1 MTENNFL
8 TKTLTKTALT
18 RRSFLKWS
26 AALGGTTALAGG
38 LNYGLKAAEEAAV
51 SEGEWIVAACWHNC
65 GGRCPNYALVKDG
78 IVIRQKTDDSH
89 TDTPDFPQQRGCAR
103 GRVQRHQCFG
113 ADRIKYPMKRK
124 NWEPG
129 GGWHFCDLVMILVY
143 GQVLEAV
150 LIHTDRSDDELTLVA
165 YLRRAFSI
173 SDADH
178 RSITRSLDRQLEQT
192 IHRNVLQD
200 FRMRLDDTMDRIG
213 GIFDRLGFQI

>member
-1 MTENNFL
+1 METQLSDCLAVFHGA
-8 TKTLTKTALT
+8 TRIAL
-18 RRSFLKWS
+18 RDGQLS
-26 AALGGTTALAGG
+26 
-38 LNYGLKAAEEAAV
+38 N
-51 SEGEWIVAACWHNC
+51 GEK
-65 GGRCPNYALVKDG
+65 RLLVKLAHALKLDEDEP
-78 IVIRQKTDDSH
+78 RQVYDAVVEN
-89 TDTPDFPQQRGCAR
+89 R
-103 GRVQRHQCFG
+103 
-113 ADRIKYPMKRK
+113 
-124 NWEPG
+124 EPG
-129 GGWHFCDLVMILVY
+129 LGRQISGLEMILVY

>member
-1 MTENNFL
+1 METRLSDCLAVFHGA
-8 TKTLTKTALT
+8 TRIAL
-18 RRSFLKWS
+18 RDGQLS
-26 AALGGTTALAGG
+26 
-38 LNYGLKAAEEAAV
+38 N
-51 SEGEWIVAACWHNC
+51 GEK
-65 GGRCPNYALVKDG
+65 RLLVKLAHALKLDEDEP
-78 IVIRQKTDDSH
+78 RQVYDAVVEN
-89 TDTPDFPQQRGCAR
+89 RGPGR
-103 GRVQRHQCFG
+103 GRE
-113 ADRIKYPMKRK
+113 IS
-124 NWEPG
+124 
-129 GGWHFCDLVMILVY
+129 DLEMILVY

-213 GIFDRLGFQI
+213 GIFDRLGFQL

>member
-1 MTENNFL
+1 METRLSDCLAVFHGA
-8 TKTLTKTALT
+8 TRIAL
-18 RRSFLKWS
+18 RDGQLS
-26 AALGGTTALAGG
+26 
-38 LNYGLKAAEEAAV
+38 N
-51 SEGEWIVAACWHNC
+51 GEK
-65 GGRCPNYALVKDG
+65 RLLVKLAHALKLDEDEP
-78 IVIRQKTDDSH
+78 RQVYDAVVEN
-89 TDTPDFPQQRGCAR
+89 R
-103 GRVQRHQCFG
+103 
-113 ADRIKYPMKRK
+113 
-124 NWEPG
+124 EPG
-129 GGWHFCDLVMILVY
+129 LGRQISDLEMILVY

>member
-1 MTENNFL
+1 METRLSDCLAVFHGA
-8 TKTLTKTALT
+8 TRIAL
-18 RRSFLKWS
+18 RDGQLS
-26 AALGGTTALAGG
+26 
-38 LNYGLKAAEEAAV
+38 N
-51 SEGEWIVAACWHNC
+51 GEK
-65 GGRCPNYALVKDG
+65 RLLVKLAHALKLDEDEPRQVYDAVVENRESSQG
-78 IVIRQKTDDSH
+78 RIISDIEKIV
-89 TDTPDFPQQRGCAR
+89 
-103 GRVQRHQCFG
+103 
-113 ADRIKYPMKRK
+113 
-124 NWEPG
+124 
-129 GGWHFCDLVMILVY
+129 VY
-143 GQVLEAV
+143 GQILEAV

>member
-1 MTENNFL
+1 METRLSDCLAVFHGA
-8 TKTLTKTALT
+8 TRIAL
-18 RRSFLKWS
+18 RDGQLS
-26 AALGGTTALAGG
+26 
-38 LNYGLKAAEEAAV
+38 N
-51 SEGEWIVAACWHNC
+51 GEK
-65 GGRCPNYALVKDG
+65 RLLVKLAHALKLDEDEP
-78 IVIRQKTDDSH
+78 RQVYDAVVEN
-89 TDTPDFPQQRGCAR
+89 RGPGR
-103 GRVQRHQCFG
+103 GRE
-113 ADRIKYPMKRK
+113 IS
-124 NWEPG
+124 
-129 GGWHFCDLVMILVY
+129 DLEMILVY

-200 FRMRLDDTMDRIG
+200 FRMRLDDTMDRIA

>member
-1 MTENNFL
+1 METRLSDCLAVFHGA
-8 TKTLTKTALT
+8 TRIAL
-18 RRSFLKWS
+18 RDGQLS
-26 AALGGTTALAGG
+26 
-38 LNYGLKAAEEAAV
+38 N
-51 SEGEWIVAACWHNC
+51 GEK
-65 GGRCPNYALVKDG
+65 RLLVKLAHALKLDEDEP
-78 IVIRQKTDDSH
+78 RQVYDAVVEN
-89 TDTPDFPQQRGCAR
+89 RGPGR
-103 GRVQRHQCFG
+103 GRE
-113 ADRIKYPMKRK
+113 IS
-124 NWEPG
+124 
-129 GGWHFCDLVMILVY
+129 DLEMILVY

-178 RSITRSLDRQLEQT
+178 RSITRSLDRQLEQP

>member
-1 MTENNFL
+1 METRLSDCLAVFHGA
-8 TKTLTKTALT
+8 TRIAL
-18 RRSFLKWS
+18 RDGQLS
-26 AALGGTTALAGG
+26 
-38 LNYGLKAAEEAAV
+38 N
-51 SEGEWIVAACWHNC
+51 GEK
-65 GGRCPNYALVKDG
+65 RLLVKLAHVLKLDEDEP
-78 IVIRQKTDDSH
+78 RQVYDAVGENRE
-89 TDTPDFPQQRGCAR
+89 PGR
-103 GRVQRHQCFG
+103 GRQ
-113 ADRIKYPMKRK
+113 IS
-124 NWEPG
+124 
-129 GGWHFCDLVMILVY
+129 DLEMILVY

>member
-1 MTENNFL
+1 METQLSDCLAVFHGA
-8 TKTLTKTALT
+8 TRIAL
-18 RRSFLKWS
+18 RDGQLS
-26 AALGGTTALAGG
+26 
-38 LNYGLKAAEEAAV
+38 N
-51 SEGEWIVAACWHNC
+51 GEK
-65 GGRCPNYALVKDG
+65 RLLVKLAHALKLDEDEP
-78 IVIRQKTDDSH
+78 RQVYDAVVENRE
-89 TDTPDFPQQRGCAR
+89 PGR
-103 GRVQRHQCFG
+103 GRQ
-113 ADRIKYPMKRK
+113 IS
-124 NWEPG
+124 
-129 GGWHFCDLVMILVY
+129 DLEMILVY

-213 GIFDRLGFQI
+213 GIFARLGFQI

>member
-1 MTENNFL
+1 MFHGATRI
-8 TKTLTKTALT
+8 AL
-18 RRSFLKWS
+18 RDGQLS
-26 AALGGTTALAGG
+26 
-38 LNYGLKAAEEAAV
+38 N
-51 SEGEWIVAACWHNC
+51 GEK
-65 GGRCPNYALVKDG
+65 RLLVKLAHALKLDEDEP
-78 IVIRQKTDDSH
+78 RQVYDAVVEN
-89 TDTPDFPQQRGCAR
+89 R
-103 GRVQRHQCFG
+103 
-113 ADRIKYPMKRK
+113 
-124 NWEPG
+124 EPG
-129 GGWHFCDLVMILVY
+129 LGRQISGLEMILVY